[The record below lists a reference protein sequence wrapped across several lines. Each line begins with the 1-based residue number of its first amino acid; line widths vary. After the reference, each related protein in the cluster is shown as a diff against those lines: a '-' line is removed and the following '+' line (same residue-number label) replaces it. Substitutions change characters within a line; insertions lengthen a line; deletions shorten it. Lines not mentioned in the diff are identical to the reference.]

1 MYIRFWHSGRLVRVY
16 LKRAGLRQ
24 GKTTAELGLISHI
37 VGAISTRPDV
47 VACLGCSP
55 DTVNLLDNCKFLHHG
70 VQSPFRFDCLSVKD
84 LMNKKSY
91 SVFGRVDFF
100 SVLQYLIVS
109 LGGCVSQEWTLT
121 TPELTKVCKVCL
133 VKAFIVSGLVL
144 SILVFLRPS
153 SHASWGLLLYQL
165 YATRCYQTGPQSLL
179 TFLPIHTHTQCM
191 RLLTRYVSG
200 TEYF

>member
-1 MYIRFWHSGRLVRVY
+1 MYIRFWHSGQLVRVY

-37 VGAISTRPDV
+37 VGAIFTRPDV

-55 DTVNLLDNCKFLHHG
+55 DTVSLLNNCKFLHHG

-91 SVFGRVDFF
+91 SVFDRVDFF

-109 LGGCVSQEWTLT
+109 LGGCISQEWTLT

-133 VKAFIVSGLVL
+133 VRAFIVSGLVL
-144 SILVFLRPS
+144 SRLVSLGHQVMQVGSCCSTNFMPRDVIKL
-153 SHASWGLLLYQL
+153 GLNLCLPFFQYIP
-165 YATRCYQTGPQSLL
+165 TRNACG
-179 TFLPIHTHTQCM
+179 C
-191 RLLTRYVSG
+191 
-200 TEYF
+200 

>member
-1 MYIRFWHSGRLVRVY
+1 MYIRYWHSGQLVRVY

-55 DTVNLLDNCKFLHHG
+55 DTVSLLDNCKFLHHG
-70 VQSPFRFDCLSVKD
+70 VQSPLRIDCLSVKD

-109 LGGCVSQEWTLT
+109 LGGCILQEWTLT

-133 VKAFIVSGLVL
+133 VRVFIVSGLVL
-144 SILVFLRPS
+144 SRLVSLGHQSCKLGVAALPTLCHEMLSNWASISAYLS
-153 SHASWGLLLYQL
+153 SNTYPHEMHAVANQVCVW
-165 YATRCYQTGPQSLL
+165 
-179 TFLPIHTHTQCM
+179 H
-191 RLLTRYVSG
+191 
-200 TEYF
+200 